1 MESSN
6 SHSWIVFKE
15 NSVSLKDS
23 FKTIM
28 ALVALFDIELHQM
41 DVITMFLYSDIEET
55 IYMMQT

>member
-6 SHSWIVFKE
+6 SHSLIVFKE

-41 DVITMFLYSDIEET
+41 DVITMFLYNDIEET